1 MPNKILTDLKDI
13 LNPARTCLVLWDVQ
27 NALVK
32 SIFNRGE
39 FLAGLKKLLES
50 ARKNK
55 VEVVYTKITPLPLEY
70 QSGWAV
76 YRNMQRFGVVDPA
89 KLPQGM
95 RPGSPEAEIFTDIGP
110 VEKDFVIPKHFAS
123 IFIGTE
129 FESMMRNR
137 NIETL
142 VFSGIATEIGI
153 DSSARDAGNRGFYP
167 VVVSDCVSSSSR
179 EMHEAALKVLPAVSL
194 VIPSDKIMEQWS

>member
-1 MPNKILTDLKDI
+1 M
-13 LNPARTCLVLWDVQ
+13 WDVQ

-32 SIFNRGE
+32 SSFNRDE
-39 FLAGLKKLLES
+39 FLANLKKLLDA
-50 ARKNK
+50 ARRNK
-55 VEVVYTKITPLPLEY
+55 VPVVYTKITPLPLEY

-76 YRNMQRFGVVDPA
+76 YRSMQRFGVSDPA
-89 KLPQGM
+89 KLPQTM
-95 RPGSPEAEIFTDIGP
+95 RPGSPEAEIFADVSP
-110 VEKDFVIPKHFAS
+110 VGGDFVIPKHFAS

-137 NIETL
+137 HVETL
-142 VFSGIATEIGI
+142 IFTGIATEIGI

-167 VVVSDCVSSSSR
+167 VVVSDCVSSASK

-194 VIPSDKIMEQWS
+194 VMPADKIMAQWS